1 MRIHE
6 VKRGWAGARRFLPAV
21 IPAIFLLVWITVSA
35 TGLIPT
41 YLLPHPLKIAET
53 GYAYVLGRP
62 GEGPYAGRFLSDA
75 GASLVRVGCGFAF
88 AVAPH

>member
-62 GEGPYAGRFLSDA
+62 GAARENVTDEEPENATDYRQRDRAGIL
-75 GASLVRVGCGFAF
+75 
-88 AVAPH
+88 